1 MPSLPRPMR
10 ETTKDVSTY
19 VPDLP
24 SDDWLAIR
32 DFVVLAA
39 REAIP
44 HLTYPEASVVNAI
57 AHHVDWC
64 VNVAGYTLTRETVF
78 RRDVIGA
85 AASVMPTTHSSSR
98 GRRRSLMLRV
108 GEVLGVI
115 ARAKPLSPLAAA
127 SPSAPYTTP
136 EAYEVARWALSQRD
150 DRELSAR
157 ALVALGLGT
166 GLPSREI
173 CAVRAADILL
183 GGAVVRVADR
193 AVPALDEWQEELAE
207 IAALAVNTEAHL
219 FRPGIA
225 WHKNMVTNFV
235 ATSMADGLQPTV
247 QRMRST
253 WLVEHLTAGTPMQ
266 DLLAAA
272 GLRSMD
278 ALVRY
283 ERFLPPPSPIAPAG
297 MS

>member
-1 MPSLPRPMR
+1 MTSLPRPLHA
-10 ETTKDVSTY
+10 TTRSISDY

-44 HLTYPEASVVNAI
+44 QLTYPDASVVNAI

-64 VNVAGYTLTRETVF
+64 VNVAGYSMTRETVF

-85 AASVMPTTHSSSR
+85 AASMIPTTHSSSR

-115 ARAKPLSPLAAA
+115 PRATPLSPLAAA
-127 SPSAPYTTP
+127 SPSAPYTNA
-136 EAYEVARWALSQRD
+136 EAYEVARWAVSQHDGRQ
-150 DRELSAR
+150 LSAR
-157 ALVALGLGT
+157 ALVALGLGA

-173 CAVRAADILL
+173 CAVRAMDILHT
-183 GGAVVRVADR
+183 GAAVRVGDR
-193 AVPALDEWQEELAE
+193 LTPIIDEWHEELAE
-207 IAALAVNTEAHL
+207 IATLAMTGEALL
-219 FRPGIA
+219 FRPDVA
-225 WHKNMVTNFV
+225 WHKNIISNFV
-235 ATSMADGLQPTV
+235 STSMPDGIPPSV

-272 GLRSMD
+272 GLQSMD

-283 ERFLPPPSPIAPAG
+283 ERFLPPPSPIAHAG
-297 MS
+297 TS